1 MGVDISDILIKHR
14 TSLKE
19 YRGMTVSIDGY
30 NIMYQFLSGIRQP
43 DGTPLMDSRGN
54 VTSHLSGIF
63 FRTINLMEAGIRPVY
78 IFDGKPSEL
87 KNRTIEARVMQ
98 KEKAKLELEVAR
110 KEGDMERAR
119 SLAAR
124 TSHLTRDMV
133 KEAMELLGYM
143 GVPSH
148 VAPSEGEAQ
157 ASMMSKMGMVD
168 GVISQDYDC
177 LLFGARRVLRN
188 FTYFGRR
195 KVPGR
200 NMYVNVTPEYMDLR
214 ENLESLGLTH
224 DQLIQ
229 IGVLVGTD
237 FNKGLF
243 RVGAKTALKLIR
255 KHGDIH
261 GVLKAKDTE
270 IENLEEILELFAN
283 PPFDSDVNMEF
294 PKPNRENIIDFLCNR
309 HDFSLNRV
317 ESPISTLESAH
328 QKQSQKSLDSF
339 FQG

>member
-1 MGVDISDILIKHR
+1 MGVDISDILIKHQ

-30 NIMYQFLSGIRQP
+30 NILYQFLSGIRQP
-43 DGTPLMDSRGN
+43 DGTPLMDSHGN

-63 FRTINLMEAGIRPVY
+63 YRTINLMEAGIRPIY

-98 KEKAKLELEVAR
+98 KEKAKLELEAAR
-110 KEGDMERAR
+110 ERGDTERAR

-124 TSHLTRDMV
+124 TSHLTRNMV
-133 KEAMELLGYM
+133 KEAIELLDYM
-143 GVPSH
+143 GIPSH

-157 ASMMSKMGMVD
+157 ASMMSKTGMVD

-177 LLFGARRVLRN
+177 LLFGAKRVLRN

-200 NMYVNVTPEYMDLR
+200 NMYVNVTPEYIDLKD
-214 ENLESLGLTH
+214 NLDALDLTH

-229 IGVLVGTD
+229 IGIMVGTD
-237 FNKGLF
+237 FNKGLY
-243 RVGAKTALKLIR
+243 RVGAKTALKLIK
-255 KHGDIH
+255 KHGNIFE
-261 GVLKAKDTE
+261 VLKEKETE
-270 IENLEEILELFAN
+270 IENLDRIIDLFTN
-283 PPFDSDVNMEF
+283 PPFDSDIKMEF
-294 PKPNRENIIDFLCNR
+294 PKPSKDSIIDFLCNK
-309 HDFSLNRV
+309 HDFSLNRI
-317 ESPISTLESAH
+317 ESPIATLESAH
-328 QKQSQKSLDSF
+328 QKHSQKSLDSF
-339 FQG
+339 F